1 MGTTYTVS
9 IRSQIAQDTSIDKD
23 VFNILNSINLDM
35 STYLEDSII
44 SKVNQSQINNWI
56 NVDKDFIEVLD
67 YAKELCKK
75 TNGIYDVTIGKMV
88 DLWGFGSKEI
98 SDIPSEKEI
107 NYLKEQVGCNSID
120 IDKKQNLI
128 KRNKDIAL
136 DFSSIAKGYAIDKLY
151 DHLLKQKNILNFFI
165 ELGGEVRSTKFK
177 EDIEPWKIGIINPLK
192 PEKLIHTFY
201 SDKYDSFAMATS
213 GDYRNIRV
221 FGLNQLSHTINV
233 KTGTPNNEAKKSVSV
248 IADNA
253 MKADAM
259 ATALNAMKLETAI
272 KYTEKHKIKALFI
285 FEDKGKSK
293 LIFSKELQ
301 KVKM

>member
-1 MGTTYTVS
+1 
-9 IRSQIAQDTSIDKD
+9 
-23 VFNILNSINLDM
+23 
-35 STYLEDSII
+35 
-44 SKVNQSQINNWI
+44 
-56 NVDKDFIEVLD
+56 
-67 YAKELCKK
+67 
-75 TNGIYDVTIGKMV
+75 MV

-221 FGLNQLSHTINV
+221 FGLKQLSHTINV